1 MNIRTFN
8 TKVGLTIKCPQFVQR
23 FSSFH
28 PSNLYKPF
36 FGLLL
41 SFLSLTTNAALLNIQ
56 MNGPGTADDVLLGIN
71 NLVVGSTTYNVLFKD
86 GSCESLFSGCD
97 NSFSDFDFTTS
108 SDAAGASTSLQEAI
122 KTLNGGFFGSN
133 VDQIFGLSVPFRGVF
148 TDILVPYE
156 IVQPQPKRPPL
167 LDAPPPPPSQSLLNY
182 RGFTLNFTNSST
194 PYDRNIGTTHITRGF
209 EVYADFTIVPVP
221 TPHTVAIF
229 GLGLAGLGWSRRK
242 KA

>member
-8 TKVGLTIKCPQFVQR
+8 IKVGLTIKCPQFVQR

-56 MNGPGTADDVLLGIN
+56 LNGSGTADDVLLGIN

-97 NSFSDFDFTTS
+97 NSSSDFDFTTS

-122 KTLNGGFFGSN
+122 KTLNGGFFGSH
-133 VDQIFGLSVPFRGVF
+133 VDQIFGLSVPFRGIF

-156 IVQPQPKRPPL
+156 IVQ
-167 LDAPPPPPSQSLLNY
+167 APPPRLGVKPPPPRLNY

-194 PYDRNIGTTHITRGF
+194 PYDRGIGTTNITRGF
-209 EVYADFTIVPVP
+209 QVYADFTIVPVP
-221 TPHTVAIF
+221 TPPTLAIF